1 MSCPFELSM
10 KKVVKARDL
19 DKILH
24 GILDISCAKPG
35 NYYHFSNHSA
45 LNAL

>member
-19 DKILH
+19 DKILR
-24 GILDISCAKPG
+24 GILDISCAKPD
-35 NYYHFSNHSA
+35 NY
-45 LNAL
+45 

>member
-10 KKVVKARDL
+10 KKVVKTRDL

-35 NYYHFSNHSA
+35 NHYHFSNHSA
-45 LNAL
+45 LNVL

>member
-1 MSCPFELSM
+1 M

-24 GILDISCAKPG
+24 GILDISCAKPD
-35 NYYHFSNHSA
+35 NYYHLATIQPLMHYSR
-45 LNAL
+45 

>member
-1 MSCPFELSM
+1 MSCLFDLNM
-10 KKVVKARDL
+10 KKVVKSRGL

-24 GILDISCAKPG
+24 GILDMSCVKPG